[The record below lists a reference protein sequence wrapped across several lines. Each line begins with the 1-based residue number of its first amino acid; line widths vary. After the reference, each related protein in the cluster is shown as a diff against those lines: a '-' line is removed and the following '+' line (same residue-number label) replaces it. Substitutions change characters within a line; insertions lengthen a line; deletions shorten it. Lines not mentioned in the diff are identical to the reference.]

1 MFPLGRSSVVILKK
15 KKMKIENY
23 IFSIDLFVSE
33 VELVKNET
41 FLLWKQDL
49 AYEDDFY
56 FSMITFLHIKF

>member
-49 AYEDDFY
+49 ACEDNFY